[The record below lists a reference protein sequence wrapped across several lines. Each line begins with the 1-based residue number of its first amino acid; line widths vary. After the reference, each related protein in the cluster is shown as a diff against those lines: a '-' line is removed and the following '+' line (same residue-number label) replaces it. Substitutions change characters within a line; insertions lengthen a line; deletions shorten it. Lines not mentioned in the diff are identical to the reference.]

1 MKRTFY
7 AILVAMILVGSAY
20 AQPFGGHGRG
30 MRGGI
35 FHALIEL
42 DLSDSQKHELALI
55 LKVKRE
61 GLRAT
66 HEDFREAMAMLREAV
81 HAYEG
86 DESAIRE
93 ASRAVAE
100 IGEEMAVERAKLI
113 SEVERILTPQQLKT
127 LEERRAEMLERRM
140 AQRGHHGH
148 ILLDE
153 WIEMYSR

>member
-7 AILVAMILVGSAY
+7 AILVVMILVGSAY

-30 MRGGI
+30 MRGAI

-55 LKVKRE
+55 LEEERE

-66 HEDFREAMAMLREAV
+66 HEDFREAMVMLGEAV

-93 ASRAVAE
+93 AFGAVAE
-100 IGEEMAVERAKLI
+100 IGEEMAVEMAKLL
-113 SEVERILTPQQLKT
+113 SGVERILTPEQLQT

-140 AQRGHHGH
+140 PQHGH
-148 ILLDE
+148 GHTLLDE